1 MQVGARLYESYQA
14 TPSTRVRAVPVADSL
29 DMSKRENRESGRGE
43 KNDRRKENKG
53 TDPGKKKAIR
63 REGERS
69 ENETKAGL
77 ASGRKKLKGEGAKT
91 EQRETLVALG
101 RTNIK
106 PENEQR
112 PKLRMGEKEM
122 KKEDKDLDLVVRR
135 IKNREQERRSGKDA
149 RRASL
154 DETGGSGGS
163 PGFNSSSRAS
173 LAAVRFPEAQSSK
186 AEQSKQRGPDTSRTL
201 PQPLD
206 QLSRR
211 QERTLAKMK
220 RGPPMVNPAPTR
232 VKETRPKGKTIRKA
246 HYDPHEVSDE
256 KANEILARRLQ
267 NDSKCGGRSK
277 SRIVSKKSPR
287 LGSDRGRLRLD
298 RIYSY
303 DEDEDGPRY
312 EEDW

>member
-1 MQVGARLYESYQA
+1 
-14 TPSTRVRAVPVADSL
+14 VPVADSL
-29 DMSKRENRESGRGE
+29 DMSKRENRETGRGE

-53 TDPGKKKAIR
+53 TDPGKKKAIK

-69 ENETKAGL
+69 ENETLAGL
-77 ASGRKKLKGEGAKT
+77 ASGRKEVKGETLK
-91 EQRETLVALG
+91 RETLVALG
-101 RTNIK
+101 KKDIK
-106 PENEQR
+106 EENEQR
-112 PKLRMGEKEM
+112 PKLKIEEK
-122 KKEDKDLDLVVRR
+122 KHLYEDKKLDLVVSR
-135 IKNREQERRSGKDA
+135 IKAKEQERRSGKEA

-154 DETGGSGGS
+154 EETERSGGS
-163 PGFNSSSRAS
+163 SGFDSSSRAN

-201 PQPLD
+201 PRPLD

-232 VKETRPKGKTIRKA
+232 LKDSRPKGKTIRKA

-312 EEDW
+312 EDW